1 MIVLVVSS
9 QRNRLSAE
17 HQGIDELRLMFE
29 KWKEEEK
36 AEQQVSL
43 GLLSD
48 FLTSGFVGDWILDT
62 LNLSR
67 RKSEILTGTSYP
79 DTYGIASDCECP
91 ITL

>member
-1 MIVLVVSS
+1 MVLLYMSFVEIYFNLINNKIIVLVASS

-48 FLTSGFVGDWILDT
+48 FFTSGFVGDWILDT
-62 LNLSR
+62 LNLSCR
-67 RKSEILTGTSYP
+67 
-79 DTYGIASDCECP
+79 
-91 ITL
+91 

>member
-48 FLTSGFVGDWILDT
+48 FLTRGFVGD
-62 LNLSR
+62 
-67 RKSEILTGTSYP
+67 
-79 DTYGIASDCECP
+79 
-91 ITL
+91 

>member
-48 FLTSGFVGDWILDT
+48 FLTRGFVGDWILDT
-62 LNLSR
+62 LNLRTFAPIATAHHYSA
-67 RKSEILTGTSYP
+67 RKFTCARAEY
-79 DTYGIASDCECP
+79 
-91 ITL
+91 